1 LLKLSIYNKSN
12 EKVLVILIVILIGEQ
27 QLEHKVVLFLPFEML
42 ASLSAN
48 IHV

>member
-12 EKVLVILIVILIGEQ
+12 EKVLVILIGEQ